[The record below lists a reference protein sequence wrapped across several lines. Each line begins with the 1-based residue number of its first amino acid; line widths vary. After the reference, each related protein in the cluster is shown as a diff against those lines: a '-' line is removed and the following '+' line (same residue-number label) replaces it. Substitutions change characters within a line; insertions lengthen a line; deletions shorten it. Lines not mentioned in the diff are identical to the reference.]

1 MGKMNGKVA
10 LVTGAGSGIGRATAL
25 LFAEEGARVVVSDIA
40 PEGGEETVK
49 MIEGAGGGAIFARVD
64 ISKAAEVEAAVNKA
78 VETFGQLDYAV
89 NNAGMETQPTPTV
102 DCAESDFD
110 RTIMVNL
117 KGTWLCM
124 KYEIQQMLK
133 SGIGAIVNV
142 SSIAGLVGVAAMPAY
157 VAAKHGIVGLTK
169 TAALE
174 YGTSGIR
181 VNAVCPSAIRTPM
194 LEQVIASIPEAGKDM
209 EANHPIGRI
218 GETKEVAETI
228 VWLCSDAASFV
239 TGHALAVDGGLL
251 AK

>member
-1 MGKMNGKVA
+1 MGKMDGKVA

-25 LFAEEGARVVVSDIA
+25 LFAEEGAKVVVCDIVS
-40 PEGGEETVK
+40 EGGEETVK
-49 MIEGAGGGAIFARVD
+49 MIEDAGGGAIFARVD
-64 ISKAAEVEAAVNKA
+64 ISKGTEVEDAVNKA

-89 NNAGMETQPTPTV
+89 NNAGMETQPTPTA
-102 DCAESDFD
+102 DCAEEDFD

-133 SGIGAIVNV
+133 SGSGAIVNV
-142 SSIAGLVGVAAMPAY
+142 SSIAGMVGVAAMPAY

-174 YGTSGIR
+174 YGTAGIR
-181 VNAVCPSAIRTPM
+181 VNAVCPGATRTPM
-194 LEQVIASIPEAGKDM
+194 VAGVIEAMPELGKDM
-209 EANHPIGRI
+209 ESNHPIGRI
-218 GETKEVAETI
+218 AEPREI
-228 VWLCSDAASFV
+228 AESILWLCSDEASFI
-239 TGHALAVDGGLL
+239 TGHAMAVDGGLL